1 MDNQT
6 VLNIIEVVITSIIVP
21 LLAWGVKALVDWL
34 KSKTENATL
43 EKYIDFAS
51 NAVEL
56 AVKQTTQTYVDSLK
70 KQGAFNEAAQ
80 KEAFNKTLATAKT
93 LLTEKAQEAITTV
106 YGDVNEWLSS
116 KIESTVATTK
126 GTAAK

>member
-34 KSKTENATL
+34 KSKTDNATL

-80 KEAFNKTLATAKT
+80 KEAFNKTLDTAKA
-93 LLTEKAQEAITTV
+93 LLSEKAVEAINTV
-106 YGDVNEWLSS
+106 YGDVNEWLTS
-116 KIESTVATTK
+116 KIESTVAETK
-126 GTAAK
+126 GAAAK